1 MCRSC
6 FWCAIFQST
15 CPALILKSTWVI
27 FYFICRTG
35 YIGISWGV
43 CFCPYLNSRL
53 IFETHSAI
61 CFLTQHICTLSQGTV
76 DDDKSVSAQA
86 GTPVPL
92 TPVLSPRSVES
103 DNSQQRASILQ
114 PYTDSATGSIQPL
127 QLHSYDGGGPISP
140 TFTGHGVSSSSPQGL
155 EQASLVL
162 SPSVAMQMHTEAMAR
177 LDQKPNTV
185 VYVLGSPN
193 LTTGVVEEGAAGV
206 DTWWT

>member
-1 MCRSC
+1 MSPIDR
-6 FWCAIFQST
+6 
-15 CPALILKSTWVI
+15 
-27 FYFICRTG
+27 
-35 YIGISWGV
+35 
-43 CFCPYLNSRL
+43 
-53 IFETHSAI
+53 ETV
-61 CFLTQHICTLSQGTV
+61 LLLMRNLSINLSSPDFKEHGTV

>member
-1 MCRSC
+1 M
-6 FWCAIFQST
+6 
-15 CPALILKSTWVI
+15 LVL
-27 FYFICRTG
+27 
-35 YIGISWGV
+35 YIGINWGV
-43 CFCPYLNSRL
+43 CFCQYLNPRL

-61 CFLTQHICTLSQGTV
+61 CFLTRHICTLSQGTV

-103 DNSQQRASILQ
+103 DHSQQRASILQ